1 MKKYDPRLWI
11 GILMVFGGVLIFL
24 QNLNIIT
31 NVSGIFWGAILGLV
45 GLFFL
50 YLLIRD
56 RSSWWAAFPA
66 FTLLGLAAS
75 SFLPKSLEAFDG
87 LVFFAGISLAFIWV
101 YATDTSRWWAIIP
114 AGVMLTLGVISA
126 LDEISGVDNGGFLF
140 LGLGL
145 TFILVATLPGGSG
158 RAWAFFPGIALL
170 IFGAFLSADAI
181 GWLEYLWPAVL
192 ILLGGY
198 FVLKFFRK
206 PA

>member
-11 GILMVFGGVLIFL
+11 GLLMVFGGVLIL
-24 QNLNIIT
+24 LENLNIIS
-31 NVSGIFWGAILGLV
+31 NVSGIFWGALLGLV
-45 GLFFL
+45 GAFFL

-56 RSSWWAAFPA
+56 RSNWWAAFPA
-66 FTLLGLAAS
+66 FTLLGLAVS
-75 SFLPKSLEAFDG
+75 SFLPNSLEAFEG

-114 AGVMLTLGVISA
+114 AGVMLTLGVIAA
-126 LDEISGVDNGGFLF
+126 LDEISGADNGGFLV

-145 TFILVATLPGGSG
+145 TFILVAILPGGSG
-158 RAWAFFPGIALL
+158 RSWAFFPGIALL
-170 IFGAFLSADAI
+170 VFGAFLSADMI
-181 GWLEYLWPAVL
+181 GWMEYLWPAAL

-206 PA
+206 PV